1 MTGWNTYYSLK
12 ITALQRPTLWDMS
25 HHLRPVFSLFSQ
37 IPDHTET
44 QDPQPL
50 EELLPWD
57 KRAYPDLIGIREDF
71 SFLEFLVC
79 GTPACCL

>member
-50 EELLPWD
+50 EELMPQN
-57 KRAYPDLIGIREDF
+57 KRAHPDLIGIREDI
-71 SFLEFLVC
+71 SFPEFLVC
-79 GTPACCL
+79 GTPACCF